1 MVGILARCARRIS
14 RFFAGVDLAGSPG
27 GLMNQEKNQEK
38 DQEVDPRFA
47 RYIEGYIARLLS
59 GQSAFEL
66 SMFGPRTD
74 DDDTGE
80 SQEVD

>member
-1 MVGILARCARRIS
+1 MVGILARRARRII
-14 RFFAGVDLAGSPG
+14 RFFAGLDLAGSPG
-27 GLMNQEKNQEK
+27 GLMDQEK
-38 DQEVDPRFA
+38 DQERELDPRFA

-59 GQSAFEL
+59 GQSAVEL

-80 SQEVD
+80 SQEVTND

>member
-1 MVGILARCARRIS
+1 M
-14 RFFAGVDLAGSPG
+14 D
-27 GLMNQEKNQEK
+27 QEK
-38 DQEVDPRFA
+38 DQERELDPRFA

-80 SQEVD
+80 SQEVTND

>member
-1 MVGILARCARRIS
+1 MVGILARRARRII
-14 RFFAGVDLAGSPG
+14 RFFAGLDLAGSPG
-27 GLMNQEKNQEK
+27 GLMDQEK
-38 DQEVDPRFA
+38 DQERELDPRFA

-80 SQEVD
+80 SQEVTND